1 MTTQDSDLE
10 TAAVRAWR
18 DTRADLSGVRAILDA
33 YDGDPVL
40 AKARAKDVSTL
51 AHAAGLAPL
60 DHPRGVA
67 AGKRLR
73 DEADAIV
80 IDRLAPHKDDG
91 SWLGRLR
98 GLVPA

>member
-1 MTTQDSDLE
+1 ML
-10 TAAVRAWR
+10 AWR
-18 DTRADLSGVRAILDA
+18 DTRADLPGVRAILDA

-80 IDRLAPHKDDG
+80 IDRAGAAQGRRLLAG
-91 SWLGRLR
+91 ASAGARSRLSR
-98 GLVPA
+98 LLEDSAG